1 MEGKPSAKGN
11 LCAGILLLLLVLIPM
26 VPMDAGAKKVEQKSP
41 EHVFLWAVKSP
52 GCTAYLLGSIHMLS
66 RGSYPLDARVEKAY
80 ASCSKVVFEADVDEA
95 GTEKVQKAMLRRG
108 TYPKG
113 QSIRKNL
120 SAKTYV
126 ELQEKCKSL
135 SLDGSRFDQ
144 VKPWLVSVILASI
157 NLKQLGYSPQDGI
170 DAYFLRKAG
179 IDDKKTIFLESAGNQ
194 INLVAQTLS
203 GKQEELLKQT
213 LEELDVVRQ
222 NSSDLEKA
230 WRRGDAVRVEE
241 ITRMSLKGY
250 PEIEKKLFT
259 ERNAAWVSKIDKLLF
274 EKEDVFIIV
283 GAAHLVGNNGVLE
296 LLTQKGYDPVQ
307 E

>member
-1 MEGKPSAKGN
+1 MRTIK
-11 LCAGILLLLLVLIPM
+11 ITVLLLALAAML
-26 VPMDAGAKKVEQKSP
+26 PMDAGAKRVEQKSP
-41 EHVFLWAVKSP
+41 EHVFLWAVKGP

-66 RGSYPLDARVEKAY
+66 RGSYPLDARIEKAY
-80 ASCSKVVFEADVDEA
+80 ASCSKVVFEADINEA
-95 GTEKVQKAMLRRG
+95 GTEKVQKAMLKRG

-113 QSIRKNL
+113 QSIKKSI

-126 ELQEKCKSL
+126 ELQEKCKALGIDS
-135 SLDGSRFDQ
+135 SRFDR

-179 IDDKKTIFLESAGNQ
+179 MDDKKTIFLESAGHQ
-194 INLVAQTLS
+194 INLVAQTMS

-213 LEELDVVRQ
+213 LEELDGVKQ
-222 NSSDLEKA
+222 SSSDLEKA
-230 WRRGDAVRVEE
+230 WRRGDAGRVEE
-241 ITRMSLKGY
+241 ITGTSLKGY

-259 ERNAAWVSKIDKLLF
+259 ERNIAWASKIDKLLS
-274 EKEDVFIIV
+274 EKDAIFIIM
-283 GAAHLVGNNGVLE
+283 GAAHLTGNNGVLE
-296 LLTQKGYDPVQ
+296 LLKQKGYEYVQ